1 MRLSLR
7 VGLATA
13 LIIFTLALINRQLH
27 SVGQTPQSFWHFDT
41 TSFRAA
47 LRPQSQLTQ
56 DPLHRKWGSGTGR
69 ESGLSF
75 RLTNIEV
82 PNEGVIVM
90 GKLHDEDTAWP
101 SAELAEYV
109 PHCFPFSFIFSLAH
123 FYYGAYIVDTGLRS
137 GAPRGDCDY
146 GLPAEPATP
155 TKKEKETEENL
166 LTRTTLRWRNYIYTV
181 DDTSASTHTPKNK
194 GREALPY
201 LQYIVDHYD
210 DLPTVIVFL
219 HSHRDGFAAAWHT
232 DTQENSNVDSVRAL
246 QRDFVQQSGFVNL
259 RCQLN
264 PGCPDEIRPFRSPP
278 KPGDDGE
285 KYYAAAWKELFGNN
299 NVPDTI
305 AAPCCSQ
312 FAVSRDQVLKRPLSD
327 YKRMYNWVL
336 NNDLPDTVTSHIME
350 YSWHIIF
357 GKDPIL

>member
-27 SVGQTPQSFWHFDT
+27 SVGRDPQSFWHFDT

-47 LRPQSQLTQ
+47 LRPQSGLSQ
-56 DPLHRKWGSGTGR
+56 DPLHRKWGSGTR
-69 ESGLSF
+69 HESGLSF

-82 PNEGVIVM
+82 PNEGVLVM
-90 GKLHDEDTAWP
+90 GKLRDEDTAWA
-101 SAELAEYV
+101 SAELAE
-109 PHCFPFSFIFSLAH
+109 
-123 FYYGAYIVDTGLRS
+123 
-137 GAPRGDCDY
+137 
-146 GLPAEPATP
+146 
-155 TKKEKETEENL
+155 
-166 LTRTTLRWRNYIYTV
+166 WRNYIYTV
-181 DDTSASTHTPKNK
+181 DDTNAPTHTPKNK

-210 DLPTVIVFL
+210 DLPAIIVFL
-219 HSHRDGFAAAWHT
+219 HPHRDGWPAGWHT
-232 DTQENSNVDSVRAL
+232 DTQDNSNVDSVRAL
-246 QRDFVQQSGFVNL
+246 QRDFVQEQGFVNL

-264 PGCPDEIRPFRSPP
+264 PGCPEEIRPFRSPP
-278 KPGDDGE
+278 KPGDTGE
-285 KYYAAAWKELFGNN
+285 KHYAAAWKELFGNN

-336 NNDLPDTVTSHIME
+336 NNDLADTVTSNIME

-357 GKDPIL
+357 GQAPVFCPDTFQCYADVYGEEVFAI